1 MWVLKVRKSNGDD
14 NDDGD
19 ICYLSLKKLYK
30 KKIYNKIWQDIT

>member
-19 ICYLSLKKLYK
+19 IWYLSLEKLKKEKEKNL
-30 KKIYNKIWQDIT
+30 